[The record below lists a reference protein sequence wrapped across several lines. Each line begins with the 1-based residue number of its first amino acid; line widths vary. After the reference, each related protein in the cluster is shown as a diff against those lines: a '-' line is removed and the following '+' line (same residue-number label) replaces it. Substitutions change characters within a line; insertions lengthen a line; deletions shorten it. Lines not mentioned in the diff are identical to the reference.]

1 MTLQILIVTPGAS
14 LSNLLASPA
23 AEYRALEFS
32 RPGHVA
38 VVSRATRA
46 LGKGEIRIDV
56 TATGVC
62 GSDIHGIE
70 GGTGRREIGQVMG
83 HESCGVVTEVGPG
96 VDKEMIGT
104 FGAINPVVSC
114 GACDWCE
121 GGQQQVCRSVWILGV
136 RADIDAAFAE
146 EVVVPSEAFVPL
158 NGLDDRVL
166 GSLVE
171 PLAVGFHAVKQA
183 HLTDSSRVLVI
194 GAGPIGQA
202 AALGANHSGCGRLIV
217 LEPNEARRAVA
228 SGLRIETCDS
238 ELTDEEVLAH
248 LGGRPNVVIDAVGAS
263 ATLNRALALSEPRA
277 EIVLVGMAQPDIAL
291 PAYSVSTGERRI
303 FGSYCYSRNSFL
315 SAAHWLET
323 NQETASRMLD
333 KRVPIEEAP
342 GVIHEMAMGNL
353 KSNKAVIV
361 L

>member
-1 MTLQILIVTPGAS
+1 MIPQILIGTRGAS
-14 LSNLLASPA
+14 LSKLVKSPEP
-23 AEYRALEFS
+23 EYRALEFS
-32 RPGHVA
+32 RPGYVA

-46 LGKGEIRIDV
+46 LSSGEVRIDV

-96 VDKEMIGT
+96 VNKEIIGT

-121 GGQQQVCRSVWILGV
+121 EGQQQVCRSVWILGV
-136 RADIDAAFAE
+136 KADIDAAFAE
-146 EVVVPSEAFVPL
+146 EVIVPAEAFVPL
-158 NGLDDRVL
+158 NGLKDRVL

-171 PLAVGFHAVKQA
+171 PLAVGFHAAKQA
-183 HLTDSSRVLVI
+183 QLTDSSKVLVI

-202 AALGANHSGCGRLIV
+202 AALGAKHFGCGRLIV

-228 SGLRIETCDS
+228 SGLSIETYDS
-238 ELTDEEVLAH
+238 ELEDDEVVDR
-248 LGGRPNVVIDAVGAS
+248 LGGSPDVVIDAVGAS
-263 ATLNRALALSEPRA
+263 ITLNRALALAQPRA
-277 EIVLVGMAQPDIAL
+277 EIVLVGMAQPDVAL
-291 PAYSVSTGERRI
+291 PAYAVSTGERRI
-303 FGSYCYSRNSFL
+303 FGSYCYSHDSFL
-315 SAAHWLET
+315 SAARWLESH
-323 NQETASRMLD
+323 QDTAIRMLD

-342 GVIHEMAMGNL
+342 EVIHELAMGNL
-353 KSNKAVIV
+353 ESNKAVIV